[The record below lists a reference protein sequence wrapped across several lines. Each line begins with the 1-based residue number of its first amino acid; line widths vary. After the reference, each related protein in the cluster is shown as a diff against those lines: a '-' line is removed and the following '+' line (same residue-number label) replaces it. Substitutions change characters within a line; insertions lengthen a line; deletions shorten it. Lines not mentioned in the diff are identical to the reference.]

1 MNRLLQLGW
10 SLRRRLFGALR
21 LRTRG
26 VKVMLFNGRG
36 ELLLI
41 RNGRDLIFYIAR
53 ARTPMPKSTR
63 EYIERCE
70 VFLATGRTQLPPP
83 PLPA

>member
-1 MNRLLQLGW
+1 MVGHSAELHHSLSDGLQ
-10 SLRRRLFGALR
+10 
-21 LRTRG
+21 
-26 VKVMLFNGRG
+26 
-36 ELLLI
+36 LI
-41 RNGRDLIFYIAR
+41 RNGRDLVFYICR

-70 VFLATGRTQLPPP
+70 TYLTTGRSPMLPA

>member
-1 MNRLLQLGW
+1 VTAAERLANFTPQPQTPLFGDTTGQLGYSLSDGLQL
-10 SLRRRLFGALR
+10 
-21 LRTRG
+21 TRS
-26 VKVMLFNGRG
+26 
-36 ELLLI
+36 
-41 RNGRDLIFYIAR
+41 GRDLIFYIAR

-70 VFLATGRTQLPPP
+70 TYLTTGRAPLMPA